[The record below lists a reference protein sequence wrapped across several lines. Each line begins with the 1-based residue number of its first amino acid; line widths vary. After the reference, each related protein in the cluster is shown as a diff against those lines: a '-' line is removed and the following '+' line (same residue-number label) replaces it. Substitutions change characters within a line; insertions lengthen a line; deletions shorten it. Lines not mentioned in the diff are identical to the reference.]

1 MQQSMSQP
9 SFVGRSISAL
19 ELGIVLIFV
28 KAVSSLIVVLQG
40 ISQMGLS
47 SAGKW
52 SWFYPSS
59 STTELL
65 VIKDYKEQILATQP
79 MSPPPRAQSTV
90 RQKRP
95 P

>member
-1 MQQSMSQP
+1 MSQP
-9 SFVGRSISAL
+9 SFVGRSISEL
-19 ELGIVLIFV
+19 LGIVLIFV

-47 SAGKW
+47 SAQENGLG
-52 SWFYPSS
+52 SISY

-79 MSPPPRAQSTV
+79 MSPPPRAQSSAE
-90 RQKRP
+90 QKRP